1 MDACMA
7 LIPAGT
13 TTSSSAFTATASR
26 HVPVLCGKIT
36 RAPFDRPFTSAATST
51 TIPAP
56 SNPGV
61 AGSSARTGYFPSIWF
76 KSAGLIGAARI
87 FTITSPAA
95 GVGHGRDSTRN
106 TSAGFPCVSYTAAFI
121 VFMMSSSQHPHASAN
136 NPQTHRSPGGL
147 SSSAW
152 QTATRV
158 ALFGMVVNSIF
169 AIAKILGGFFGHAY
183 VLIAD
188 GIESGLDV
196 AGSFVIWSGLKVAAR
211 PPDASHPYGHGKAE
225 PIAAMIVAV
234 GVVAAAVGLAIQ
246 SVREIFLPHH
256 APAPYTL
263 VILVVVIMI
272 KETLFRYVNRIGRD
286 IDSTAVQTD
295 AWHHRSDALTSA
307 AAFIGISVALIGGRR
322 WQSADDW
329 AAIFACAVIATN
341 GIRLLRPAFYEIMDT
356 APRKIVKSV
365 CSVASSVPGV
375 IDVEN
380 CRARKM
386 GLDFYVDLHVGVD
399 GNISVHEGH
408 EIAHRVKAA
417 IQQSNSRVA
426 DVLVH
431 IEPAQP

>member
-1 MDACMA
+1 M
-7 LIPAGT
+7 T
-13 TTSSSAFTATASR
+13 
-26 HVPVLCGKIT
+26 
-36 RAPFDRPFTSAATST
+36 
-51 TIPAP
+51 
-56 SNPGV
+56 
-61 AGSSARTGYFPSIWF
+61 
-76 KSAGLIGAARI
+76 
-87 FTITSPAA
+87 
-95 GVGHGRDSTRN
+95 
-106 TSAGFPCVSYTAAFI
+106 
-121 VFMMSSSQHPHASAN
+121 
-136 NPQTHRSPGGL
+136 
-147 SSSAW
+147 SSAW
-152 QTATRV
+152 QTGARV
-158 ALFGMVVNSIF
+158 ALFGMIVNSIF

-263 VILVVVIMI
+263 VILIVAIVI
-272 KETLFRYVNRIGRD
+272 KETLFRYVSRIGRD

-386 GLDFYVDLHVGVD
+386 GLDFYVDLHVGVN

>member
-1 MDACMA
+1 M
-7 LIPAGT
+7 T
-13 TTSSSAFTATASR
+13 
-26 HVPVLCGKIT
+26 
-36 RAPFDRPFTSAATST
+36 
-51 TIPAP
+51 
-56 SNPGV
+56 
-61 AGSSARTGYFPSIWF
+61 
-76 KSAGLIGAARI
+76 
-87 FTITSPAA
+87 
-95 GVGHGRDSTRN
+95 
-106 TSAGFPCVSYTAAFI
+106 
-121 VFMMSSSQHPHASAN
+121 
-136 NPQTHRSPGGL
+136 
-147 SSSAW
+147 SSAW
-152 QTATRV
+152 QAGARM
-158 ALFGMVVNSIF
+158 ALFGMIVNSIF

-263 VILVVVIMI
+263 VILVVVIVI

-286 IDSTAVQTD
+286 IDSTAVKTD

-386 GLDFYVDLHVGVD
+386 GLDFYVDLHVGVN

>member
-1 MDACMA
+1 
-7 LIPAGT
+7 
-13 TTSSSAFTATASR
+13 
-26 HVPVLCGKIT
+26 
-36 RAPFDRPFTSAATST
+36 
-51 TIPAP
+51 
-56 SNPGV
+56 
-61 AGSSARTGYFPSIWF
+61 
-76 KSAGLIGAARI
+76 
-87 FTITSPAA
+87 
-95 GVGHGRDSTRN
+95 
-106 TSAGFPCVSYTAAFI
+106 
-121 VFMMSSSQHPHASAN
+121 MSSSPHPQAPSDN
-136 NPQTHRSPGGL
+136 LQTRRPPGGMT
-147 SSSAW
+147 SSAW
-152 QTATRV
+152 QTGARV
-158 ALFGMVVNSIF
+158 ALFGMIVNSIF

-263 VILVVVIMI
+263 VILVVVIVI

-286 IDSTAVQTD
+286 IDSTAVKTD